1 LTEDGRK
8 HHIGWPERVAEKR
21 GSSYERRKR
30 KKELGG
36 KETTK

>member
-1 LTEDGRK
+1 
-8 HHIGWPERVAEKR
+8 VAEKRGRGR

-36 KETTK
+36 KETTE

>member
-1 LTEDGRK
+1 
-8 HHIGWPERVAEKR
+8 VAEKR